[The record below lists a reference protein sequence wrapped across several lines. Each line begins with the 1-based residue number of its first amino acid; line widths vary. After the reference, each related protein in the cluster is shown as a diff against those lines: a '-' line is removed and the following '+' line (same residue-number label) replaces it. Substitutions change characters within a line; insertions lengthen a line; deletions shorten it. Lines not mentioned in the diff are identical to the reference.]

1 MQMKTGIILDDI
13 FLEHDP
19 GLFHPERRER
29 LVSIQE
35 GLATYANREK
45 LRRLTSRKAS
55 EDELLLVHSSSHIRK
70 VSQTSGRSS
79 TRLDP
84 DTSTSAHSYE
94 AALHAA
100 GSLPVL
106 IDALFEKEIQNG
118 FALVRP
124 PGHHAEPDRA
134 MGFCLFNN
142 IAIGAAYALKKH
154 GLERVLVLDFDV
166 HHGNGTQ
173 RAFYDR
179 NDVLFI
185 STHQYPLY
193 PGTGDLSELGDK
205 AGLGYTLNFPLPAG
219 TGDPTYNSIYKQI
232 IYPVSKAF
240 APQLVLVSAGYDAY
254 VSDPL
259 AGMAMTPEGFAGLTQ
274 TIVRLAHETC
284 AGKLVFIL
292 EGGYHLDGLR
302 SSTLRTLDFLSGQEQ
317 RVMEWPPTPQF
328 ESILDRTRQTFGHF
342 WKF

>member
-1 MQMKTGIILDDI
+1 MKTGIILDDI

-19 GLFHPERRER
+19 GPFHPERCER
-29 LVSIQE
+29 LVSIQS
-35 GLATYANREK
+35 GLATYANHEK
-45 LRRLTSRKAS
+45 LRRLTSRAATK
-55 EDELLLVHSSSHIRK
+55 DELLLVHSSSHIQK
-70 VSQTSGRSS
+70 VSLTSGRSS
-79 TRLDP
+79 TQLDP
-84 DTSTSAHSYE
+84 DTSTSARSYE
-94 AALHAA
+94 AALSAA

-106 IDALFEKEIQNG
+106 IDALFQGQIQNG
-118 FALVRP
+118 FAFVRP
-124 PGHHAEPDRA
+124 PGHHAEPDCA

-142 IAIGAAYALKKH
+142 IAVGAAYALEKH
-154 GLERVLVLDFDV
+154 GLKRVLVLDFDV

-179 NDVLFI
+179 SDVLFI

-193 PGTGDLSELGDK
+193 PGTGDLSELGES

-219 TGDPTYNSIYKQI
+219 TGDPTYNSIFRQI
-232 IYPVSKAF
+232 IHPVSKAF

-254 VSDPL
+254 ASDPL

-284 AGKLVFIL
+284 GGKLAFIL

-302 SSTLRTLDFLSGQEQ
+302 TSILRTLDLLSGQDQ

-328 ESILDRTRQTFGHF
+328 EVVLSQTRKAFGHF

>member
-1 MQMKTGIILDDI
+1 MKTGIILDNI

-19 GLFHPERRER
+19 GPFHPERRER
-29 LVSIQE
+29 LVSIQK
-35 GLATYANREK
+35 GLASYAKKEK
-45 LRRLTSRKAS
+45 LLSLASRAATK
-55 EDELLLVHSSSHIRK
+55 DDLLLVHSSSHIQK
-70 VSQTSGRSS
+70 VSLTSGRGS
-79 TRLDP
+79 TQLDP
-84 DTSTSAHSYE
+84 DTSTSARSYE

-106 IDALFEKEIQNG
+106 IDALFEGEIQNG
-118 FALVRP
+118 FAFVRP

-142 IAIGAAYALKKH
+142 VAVAAAYALKKH
-154 GLERVLVLDFDV
+154 GLKRVLVLDFDV

-179 NDVLFI
+179 NEVLFI

-193 PGTGDLSELGDK
+193 PGSGDFSEMGEK

-219 TGDPTYNSIYKQI
+219 TGDPTYNLIFRQI
-232 IYPVSKAF
+232 VFPVSKAF

-259 AGMAMTPEGFAGLTQ
+259 AGMAMTPDGFAGLTQ
-274 TIVRLAHETC
+274 TIVRLANETC
-284 AGKLVFIL
+284 SGRLAFIL
-292 EGGYHLDGLR
+292 EGGYHLEGLR
-302 SSTLRTLDFLSGQEQ
+302 DCILRTLDCLGNQDQ
-317 RVMEWPPTPQF
+317 RVMEWPRTPQF
-328 ESILDRTRQTFGHF
+328 ETVLSRSRRVFGDF